1 MASLQGVSGRKVSM
15 SFLQSINVA
24 GEYMLNKAI
33 GEVDAGACVSEVHQP
48 CLCKLRACG
57 SSSKTRYLY
66 SCFGACSSPWVG
78 HCC

>member
-48 CLCKLRACG
+48 CLCKLHACG
-57 SSSKTRYLY
+57 GGPKTRYLF